1 MSAVPSVLINLILV
15 GVVACLAPL
24 LISIT
29 HAYILPTVVLE
40 IVGGIIIG
48 PQVLNW
54 VHVDVFLSFL
64 STMGLSYLLFLSGLE
79 VDVQQLKGRIMILA
93 GGAFLISFGLASLIG
108 FGLYAIGEVS
118 SLLLV
123 AIMLVSTSL
132 GIVIPILKDAG
143 ESSTNFG
150 QLVIAGATLG
160 EFGSIIL
167 VSLLFSSEISGPLT
181 KVFFFGIFVFLIL
194 LVSLTVLRV
203 HRTTWF
209 LKMLHRF
216 QDSTSQISVRIA
228 LTLLVGFVALAY
240 GFGAEAIL
248 GAFLAGVVFRTVYR
262 ETTEIRPL
270 LRVKLEAI
278 GFGYF
283 VPIFFITSGIEFNLY
298 ALSTNFSVLELVP
311 LFLIAL
317 LLVRGIPAILY
328 WQRLDAQHT
337 AIAGLLQ
344 ATSLTFIVAATQIG
358 VQLHVISSATSAA
371 LVAAGLLSVIIY
383 PLIALALLRRRH
395 GEKKL
400 GEENPLPSIES
411 TQLAELTR
419 ELSRPAKPA

>member
-270 LRVKLEAI
+270 LRVKLETI
-278 GFGYF
+278 GFGFF

-411 TQLAELTR
+411 TQLAELNR

>member
-270 LRVKLEAI
+270 LRVKLETI
-278 GFGYF
+278 GFGFF

>member
-1 MSAVPSVLINLILV
+1 MSAVPSVLINLFLV

-54 VHVDVFLSFL
+54 VHVDVFLGFL

-79 VDVQQLKGRIMILA
+79 VDVQRLKGRIMILA

-108 FGLYAIGEVS
+108 FGLYSIGKVS
-118 SLLLV
+118 SPLLIT
-123 AIMLVSTSL
+123 IMLVSTSL

-167 VSLLFSSEISGPLT
+167 VSLLFSSEISGPFT

-194 LVSLTVLRV
+194 LVTLTVLRV

-209 LKMLHRF
+209 LKMLNRF
-216 QDSTSQISVRIA
+216 RDSTSQINVRIA
-228 LTLLVGFVALAY
+228 LTLLVGFVGLAY
-240 GFGAEAIL
+240 GFGVEAIL
-248 GAFLAGVVFRTVYR
+248 GAFLAGVVFRTVYK
-262 ETTEIRPL
+262 ETSEIRPL

-278 GFGYF
+278 GFGFF
-283 VPIFFITSGIEFNLY
+283 VPIFFISSGINFNLH
-298 ALSTNFSVLELVP
+298 ALFANITILELVP
-311 LFLIAL
+311 IFLIAL
-317 LLVRGIPAILY
+317 LLVRSIPAILY
-328 WQRLDAQHT
+328 RRRLDSRHIV
-337 AIAGLLQ
+337 IAGLLQ

-358 VQLHVISSATSAA
+358 EQLHLISSAVSAA
-371 LVAAGLLSVIIY
+371 LIAAGLLSVIIY
-383 PLIALALLRRRH
+383 PLIALTL
-395 GEKKL
+395 
-400 GEENPLPSIES
+400 
-411 TQLAELTR
+411 
-419 ELSRPAKPA
+419 LSRIKGKQKLDIIKEQMPYTEPM